1 MRAIRVL
8 MLAVLPAVACPA
20 YATDEADDWK
30 LIGGM
35 LSLMQQFVH
44 LAAQSPD
51 PKALDKSMDAML
63 SGENP
68 QANRLASGLM
78 EEILQDVPL
87 EQRSAFVSIG
97 RDLLT
102 LARRE
107 RARASAEQGLQL
119 PSQPALAHAD
129 RSRAQAL
136 RARRELHAMGLRYWD
151 ERQYAEAMKRGDRI
165 AVDLY
170 HAAQGLPSADR
181 PESPPRNPP
190 PAR

>member
-1 MRAIRVL
+1 MRAIRL
-8 MLAVLPAVACPA
+8 LILALLPAFAFPA
-20 YATDEADDWK
+20 HATDEADDWK

-51 PKALDKSMDAML
+51 PKALDKGVDAML
-63 SGENP
+63 SGENA

-107 RARASAEQGLQL
+107 RARASAEQGTQL
-119 PSQPALAHAD
+119 SSQPAPAFAD
-129 RSRAQAL
+129 RSREEAL

-151 ERQYAEAMKRGDRI
+151 GQQYAEAMKRGDRI
-165 AVDLY
+165 AVELY
-170 HAAQGLPSADR
+170 HAAQGLPPAER
-181 PESPPRNPP
+181 PASSPRNPP